1 MFRHIHFHCTFPK
14 YFNVVSFITLVNSNY
29 LELLDNHF
37 IVWSCEKVQLDKA
50 PCKST
55 RLCFIIRITQLDP
68 EIGLRGSEGSL
79 NEELPNYQDAI
90 HAGPL
95 LLPPPDY
102 VTINQPQSALILPH

>member
-1 MFRHIHFHCTFPK
+1 MKIREFEK
-14 YFNVVSFITLVNSNY
+14 LLKKTLNEFTKNDCS
-29 LELLDNHF
+29 HF

-68 EIGLRGSEGSL
+68 EIGLRDSESSL

-90 HAGPL
+90 HDGPL